1 MAKKKKPRY
10 NLQES
15 PPSLVPAPVAAIA
28 SLILPGLGQVLARSI
43 QRGLLLFGST
53 LAIVAMLGWRIKLL
67 AHLEPTAMAMLGKA
81 FNRRPFFIGLIIACT
96 VILWLWNA
104 WDAYRQAAETH
115 PRGFGI
121 FVLVLFTFFT
131 LGWQISEIDVYK
143 MIKEFPDA
151 TKPFSKVIWPWKA
164 AVHREPIMITAEA
177 EILVPCSDTPPKMSS
192 GSLSMLVF

>member
-15 PPSLVPAPVAAIA
+15 PPSLVPAPAAAIA

-121 FVLVLFTFFT
+121 FVLVLFSFFA

-151 TKPFSKVIWPWKA
+151 TKPFS
-164 AVHREPIMITAEA
+164 
-177 EILVPCSDTPPKMSS
+177 
-192 GSLSMLVF
+192 